1 MDDEKKSRRVA
12 HHIDASLGQLR
23 ALMDEMGVV
32 APHEREKREEDLFS
46 AIVDAL
52 DNRLRLASSEKKQMV
67 DQAKNTIALIRQM
80 ELSLHGPNAT
90 AMMGPDDDDDDD
102 DDLQVTYPLTRCLQM
117 LRDKHAHVSRLHR
130 ERFEQIKKLVDA
142 LVSYSSHL
150 EPSFVNIALPPIA
163 PGQSVPPP
171 SFDLS
176 PAYVD
181 KLDAEFTR
189 VYDEYTRRIALVQT
203 LSDHIIQLWVELG
216 TPQAQQDSAIV
227 QYYRDAPEQLG
238 LHDQDLA
245 RLQAKR
251 DRLAD
256 DKRNRERRL
265 RDLGAAVE
273 TLWDKLGVDE
283 ADTRAFLNRNR
294 GCGLRQINEYEDE
307 LGRLHELK
315 RQNLHLFVE
324 DARVRLQDLWDAL
337 YLSED
342 EMLEFTPAFSD
353 VYSDALLEAH
363 EREVARLEA
372 LREQRAPLL
381 ALVDRHKALLRD
393 RDELTASS
401 QDASRLMMRGSNNKG
416 ERRDPGKLLR
426 EEKTR
431 KRVAKELPKATA
443 ELRRALAQWED
454 EYGRPFLVFGT
465 RYLEQLDAD
474 EEMTSTGTTR
484 PQSSSSRSKTPAA
497 AAASSSCASSSSS
510 TSRPKSAELSRGNS
524 TLRSRPKSAELGR
537 ANSVRSTAGPP
548 PPPSRS
554 MTKTPTGNSNH
565 HHHHHQ
571 SNNNKTTS
579 PSRLPARVPLSNLK
593 HGANSPE
600 RSREPTFIIRNGAP
614 PRAPPPKMRTLGP
627 VPELSASCGSGRS
640 SSSDG
645 SHVMVRQVEPEDVYD
660 DDGCGGGGGSSGHSS
675 VGGGRYAGSSRHTS
689 HTSSSTE
696 NWETYVDDD
705 SDPEPDASEAY
716 YAKLRAV
723 GVGGGRRRFE
733 STMVGGGG
741 GGSSSLRMAEGG
753 GGGDGILSGRG

>member
-1 MDDEKKSRRVA
+1 MDEKSRRVA
-12 HHIDASLGQLR
+12 QQIDVCVGQLH
-23 ALMDEMGVV
+23 ALMDEMGV

-46 AIVDAL
+46 ALAETL
-52 DNRLRLASSEKKQMV
+52 DNRLRILSSEKKSLV
-67 DQAKNTIALIRQM
+67 DQAKSTIALIRQM
-80 ELSLHGPNAT
+80 EVALHGPRLE
-90 AMMGPDDDDDDD
+90 PDDD
-102 DDLQVTYPLTRCLQM
+102 LEVTYPLTRCLQL

-203 LSDHIIQLWVELG
+203 LSDHIIQLWAELG
-216 TPQAQQDSAIV
+216 TPQAQQDGAIV
-227 QYYRDAPEQLG
+227 KYYRDAPEQLG
-238 LHDQDLA
+238 LHDEDLS

-265 RDLGAAVE
+265 RDLRTAVE

-324 DARVRLQDLWDAL
+324 DARVQLQDLWDAL

-401 QDASRLMMRGSNNKG
+401 QDASRLMMRGNNKG

-443 ELRRALAQWED
+443 ELRRALVKWED
-454 EYGRPFLVFGT
+454 EYGRPFLVFGV
-465 RYLEQLDAD
+465 RYLDELDAD
-474 EEMTSTGTTR
+474 EETTTTMTTTR
-484 PQSSSSRSKTPAA
+484 PPSSSSRSKTPA
-497 AAASSSCASSSSS
+497 SSSSS
-510 TSRPKSAELSRGNS
+510 FSSSSRPKSAELSRGNS
-524 TLRSRPKSAELGR
+524 TLRSRPKSAELSR
-537 ANSVRSTAGPP
+537 ANSVRSAA
-548 PPPSRS
+548 PPSRS
-554 MTKTPTGNSNH
+554 MTKTPTGNKVNSNQH
-565 HHHHHQ
+565 DHQ
-571 SNNNKTTS
+571 SNSRTATTTNNNS
-579 PSRLPARVPLSNLK
+579 PSRLPARVPLSTLK

-600 RSREPTFIIRNGAP
+600 RARETTFIR

-640 SSSDG
+640 SSNS
-645 SHVMVRQVEPEDVYD
+645 SHNMVRHVEPEDVYED
-660 DDGCGGGGGSSGHSS
+660 DKS
-675 VGGGRYAGSSRHTS
+675 RYAGSSRHTS

-716 YAKLRAV
+716 YAKLRAAS
-723 GVGGGRRRFE
+723 GGAGRPRFE
-733 STMVGGGG
+733 PATLVGGGG
-741 GGSSSLRMAEGG
+741 GGGLRLAEAEAGVLDREKGG
-753 GGGDGILSGRG
+753 RILSGRG